1 MEKNKKRLIGNFL
14 LLVWVIALIAVAV
27 ILVVRFNKSHPEE
40 EKVESGEL
48 KNVGFNNLVD
58 HMGYPDPKNICRD
71 FIKAFN
77 TSDGELLASLMELP
91 SEYIYDYI
99 KYEVEQEGTA
109 QDVDQET
116 VKRFDDKYEEVM
128 KNPREFKDFVLMQYE
143 MEKKEKEIID
153 GMPKEAATLTLLN
166 EPEVEEV
173 TKYLSKMI
181 IKVNVKN
188 STVDEDDTIELRLLH
203 RNEAYFLMNY
213 LLIDSVEK

>member
-40 EKVESGEL
+40 ENVDSGEL

-213 LLIDSVEK
+213 LLVDSVEK

>member
-1 MEKNKKRLIGNFL
+1 MENNKKRLIGNIL

-40 EKVESGEL
+40 EKVDSGEL

>member
-40 EKVESGEL
+40 EKVDSGEL

>member
-1 MEKNKKRLIGNFL
+1 MEKNKKRLIGNIL

-40 EKVESGEL
+40 EKVDSGEL

>member
-1 MEKNKKRLIGNFL
+1 MENNKKRLIGNIL

-40 EKVESGEL
+40 EKVDSGEL

-213 LLIDSVEK
+213 LLVDSVEK

>member
-1 MEKNKKRLIGNFL
+1 MEKSKKRLRGNIL

-27 ILVVRFNKSHPEE
+27 VLVVRFNKSHPEE
-40 EKVESGEL
+40 EKVDPGEL
-48 KNVGFNNLVD
+48 KNVGYNNLVD
-58 HMGYPDPKNICRD
+58 HMGYPDPKNLCRD
-71 FIKAFN
+71 FIQAFN

-109 QDVDQET
+109 QDIDQET

-128 KNPREFKDFVLMQYE
+128 KNPRDFKDFVLMQYE
-143 MEKKEKEIID
+143 MEKKEKEIIN
-153 GMPKEAATLTLLN
+153 GMPKEATVLTLLN

-203 RNEAYFLMNY
+203 RNETYFLMNY
-213 LLIDSVEK
+213 LLVDSVEK

>member
-1 MEKNKKRLIGNFL
+1 MEKSKKRLRGNIL

-40 EKVESGEL
+40 EKVDSGEL

-213 LLIDSVEK
+213 LLVDSVEK

>member
-1 MEKNKKRLIGNFL
+1 MENNKKRLRGNIL

-40 EKVESGEL
+40 EKVDPGEL
-48 KNVGFNNLVD
+48 KNVGYNNLVD
-58 HMGYPDPKNICRD
+58 HMGYPDPKNLCRD
-71 FIKAFN
+71 FIQAFN

-143 MEKKEKEIID
+143 MEKKEKEIIN
-153 GMPKEAATLTLLN
+153 GMPKEATVLTLLN

-203 RNEAYFLMNY
+203 RNETYFLMNY
-213 LLIDSVEK
+213 LLVDSVEK

>member
-1 MEKNKKRLIGNFL
+1 MEKSKKRLRGNIL

-27 ILVVRFNKSHPEE
+27 VLVVRFNKSHPEE
-40 EKVESGEL
+40 EKTDPGEL
-48 KNVGFNNLVD
+48 KNVGYNNLVD
-58 HMGYPDPKNICRD
+58 HMGYPDPKNLCRD
-71 FIKAFN
+71 FIQAFN

-128 KNPREFKDFVLMQYE
+128 KNPRDFKDFVLMQYE
-143 MEKKEKEIID
+143 MEKKEKEIIN
-153 GMPKEAATLTLLN
+153 GMPKEATVLTLLN

-203 RNEAYFLMNY
+203 RNETYFLMNY
-213 LLIDSVEK
+213 LLVDSVEK

>member
-1 MEKNKKRLIGNFL
+1 MENNKKRLIGNIL

-40 EKVESGEL
+40 EKVDSGEL

-153 GMPKEAATLTLLN
+153 GMPEEAATLTLLN

-213 LLIDSVEK
+213 LLVDSVEK

>member
-1 MEKNKKRLIGNFL
+1 L
-14 LLVWVIALIAVAV
+14 VIALIAVAV
-27 ILVVRFNKSHPEE
+27 VLVVRFNKSHPEE
-40 EKVESGEL
+40 EKVDPGEL
-48 KNVGFNNLVD
+48 KNVGYNNLVD
-58 HMGYPDPKNICRD
+58 HMGYPDPKNLCRD
-71 FIKAFN
+71 FIQAFN

-128 KNPREFKDFVLMQYE
+128 KNPRDFKDFVLMQYE
-143 MEKKEKEIID
+143 MEKKEKEIIN
-153 GMPKEAATLTLLN
+153 GMPKEATVLTLLN

-203 RNEAYFLMNY
+203 RNETYFLMNY
-213 LLIDSVEK
+213 LLVDSVEK

>member
-1 MEKNKKRLIGNFL
+1 MEKNKKRLRGNIL

-27 ILVVRFNKSHPEE
+27 VLVVRFNKSHPEE
-40 EKVESGEL
+40 EKVDSGEL

-213 LLIDSVEK
+213 LLVDSVEK

>member
-1 MEKNKKRLIGNFL
+1 MENNKKRIIGNIL

-40 EKVESGEL
+40 EKVDSGEL

>member
-40 EKVESGEL
+40 ENVDSGEL

>member
-1 MEKNKKRLIGNFL
+1 MENNKKRLIGNTL

-40 EKVESGEL
+40 EKVDSGEL

-213 LLIDSVEK
+213 LLVDSVEK

>member
-1 MEKNKKRLIGNFL
+1 MENNKKRLIGNTL

-40 EKVESGEL
+40 EKVDSGEL

>member
-40 EKVESGEL
+40 EKVDSGEL

-213 LLIDSVEK
+213 LLVDSVEK

>member
-1 MEKNKKRLIGNFL
+1 MEYNKKRLRGNIL

-40 EKVESGEL
+40 EKVDPGEL
-48 KNVGFNNLVD
+48 KNVGYNNLVD
-58 HMGYPDPKNICRD
+58 HMGYPDPKNLCRD
-71 FIKAFN
+71 FIQAFN

-128 KNPREFKDFVLMQYE
+128 KNPRDFKDFVLMQYE
-143 MEKKEKEIID
+143 MEKKEKEIIN
-153 GMPKEAATLTLLN
+153 GMPKEATVLTLLN

-203 RNEAYFLMNY
+203 RNETYFLMNY
-213 LLIDSVEK
+213 LLVDSVEK

>member
-1 MEKNKKRLIGNFL
+1 MENNKKRLIGNIL

-40 EKVESGEL
+40 EKVDSGEL

-213 LLIDSVEK
+213 LLLDSVEK

>member
-1 MEKNKKRLIGNFL
+1 MEKNKKRLIGNIL

-40 EKVESGEL
+40 EKVDSGEL

-213 LLIDSVEK
+213 LLVDSVEK

>member
-1 MEKNKKRLIGNFL
+1 MENNKKRLIGNFL

-40 EKVESGEL
+40 ENVDSGEL